1 MSTLVCVWQQD
12 WNNNDE
18 LRMVAVVDAP
28 TDNNTL
34 ALNDAYAMTQTVD
47 DYWWNNGAVQKCF
60 TGKGCASTSVGDV
73 LHTSQGWFRV
83 EPVGFKRVD
92 LEELNFGKEI
102 VETKSVEE
110 IDL

>member
-18 LRMVAVVDAP
+18 LRMVAVVNAP
-28 TDNNTL
+28 TDNNDL
-34 ALNDAYAMTQTVD
+34 ALDDAYAMTQTVD

-83 EPVGFKRVD
+83 EPVGFERVD
-92 LEELNFGKEI
+92 PEQLNFGKEI